1 MNRYPFNQ
9 YRYNYQDDE
18 DMRPTLADVS
28 DDPTD
33 EEIEEAQA
41 EEDLRLLN
49 EAEDAEIRRGI
60 R

>member
-1 MNRYPFNQ
+1 MRYD
-9 YRYNYQDDE
+9 YQEDE

>member
-1 MNRYPFNQ
+1 MRYD
-9 YRYNYQDDE
+9 YQDDE
-18 DMRPTLADVS
+18 DLRPTLADVS
-28 DDPTD
+28 EELSD
-33 EEIEEAQA
+33 EEREAAQE